1 MKLPSPDTKMGRVLA
16 ALLDGKSYNRFEAE
30 RWLHDHCLNSTV
42 ADLQIAFHIKI
53 FREFETVPGYNG
65 NPIRCCRYWI
75 EPDEIRRINDEAKR
89 LKKEAPTTSDQ
100 TNEQGFASSKLNHSG
115 QQNALQSQPAM

>member
-1 MKLPSPDTKMGRVLA
+1 MKLPLTDTKMGRVLA

-42 ADLQIAFHIKI
+42 SDLQIACGIKI
-53 FREFETVPGYNG
+53 SREFEIVTGFNG
-65 NPIRCCRYWI
+65 KPTKCCRYWI
-75 EPDEIRRINDEAKR
+75 EPEEIKRINDETKR

-100 TNEQGFASSKLNHSG
+100 TNEQGFALSKLHHNE
-115 QQNALQSQPAM
+115 QRKALQSQPAM